1 MGAEYLYGMRKT
13 YHKPLIPTR
22 SMSQPIEELLRDLKS
37 ESEYIRDRAT
47 DGLWEMWFMQKG
59 MQGLQVLRQ
68 SQMMAD
74 SGNVRQAELLLTQ
87 VIHAQ
92 PDFVEAWNR
101 RAVLF
106 YMQGDYKRSIK
117 DCQKAIALNPYHFG
131 AVHGLGLGYAAIGNY
146 REAIAAFRMALEI
159 QPYSLTN
166 QKLILECTALLN

>member
-1 MGAEYLYGMRKT
+1 
-13 YHKPLIPTR
+13 
-22 SMSQPIEELLRDLKS
+22 MSQPIEELLQDLKS
-37 ESEYIRDRAT
+37 ADEDIRDRAT
-47 DGLWEMWFMQKG
+47 QGLWEMWFMQKG

-74 SGNVRQAELLLTQ
+74 SGNVRQAELMLTQ
-87 VIHAQ
+87 LIHSQ

-131 AVHGLGLGYAAIGNY
+131 AVHGLGLCYAAIGNY
-146 REAIAAFRMALEI
+146 HEAIATFRRALEI

-166 QKLILECTALLN
+166 QKLILECTAMLN